1 MQQKNSWS
9 VSIANQ
15 EFFRAV
21 RAQGLLSALLLCCTS
36 RASVLVE
43 AATGLD
49 AQQTG
54 IDHA

>member
-9 VSIANQ
+9 VSITDQ
-15 EFFRAV
+15 EFSRAV
-21 RAQGLLSALLLCCTS
+21 RAQAVLSAFLLCCTS

-43 AATGLD
+43 AATGFH
-49 AQQTG
+49 AQQAG